1 MSKDIMQVK
10 FKPLGNKVLV
20 KTVPVQTKTA
30 SGILIPD
37 TAKEKPLQGIILA
50 TGSTTEVLEVGMEI
64 LFGQYTGVEIV
75 LDDNKYLVMR
85 ETEVIGIV

>member
-1 MSKDIMQVK
+1 MQVK

-50 TGSTTEVLEVGMEI
+50 TGSNTEVLEVGMEI
-64 LFGQYTGVEIV
+64 LFGQYTGVEVV
-75 LDDNKYLVMR
+75 LEDNKYLVMR